1 MSHGH
6 HTAPPPLRACQPG
19 ADWND
24 AVPHLGTAQDAR
36 HACKGAPAATT
47 FQSWDALRSALL
59 SVPDERPRTPVYVPT
74 PFPAAFHD
82 NLRRRAAQFAGV
94 PPRTNDAL
102 LEASRWLFWHHRSA
116 VIVCIRGDR
125 LWFLPYVNT
134 GYRNTWQHARVD
146 QAVRRYCAQHRPRDA
161 GQWDPDITRWWSNGK
176 MLCTG
181 VPRGKPPVGDRGLL
195 AWVDLLRAAM
205 AVTGD
210 LDATFVLNRRDCQM
224 LPRGWRDG
232 RPADDP
238 FGDADPV
245 PPPPPGALPVFSSYV
260 RHGAADDVG
269 FVEPSQWAAVN
280 RCHFPALHGQ
290 PPPAPFDRCAVPM
303 AMRAYKA
310 GIFRG
315 SITSQERYDL
325 IKQAWRMPFVD
336 VAATGYNNHRLKVD
350 GGIMGPTTGLA
361 PEAVGSHH
369 FVDLEA
375 QFARYGVQI
384 VADGHAA
391 ADRLFHVLRCSG
403 GAVAQLVPSVGDPGG
418 AHGMWFSDLMVGDG
432 NCPVV
437 TCGDVPTLVAS
448 VKAMYEPD
456 PGLGAGFAAAAA
468 AFADRYLTR
477 QALVEYTAALVA
489 EVAAR

>member
-1 MSHGH
+1 MSHAH
-6 HTAPPPLRACQPG
+6 LPAPLRACQPG

-24 AVPHLGTAQDAR
+24 HVPHFKTAQAARDACR
-36 HACKGAPAATT
+36 GAPAVTT
-47 FQSWDALRSALL
+47 FQSWDALRAALM
-59 SVPDERPRTPVYVPT
+59 SVPDERPAAPVYVPT

-82 NLRRRAAQFAGV
+82 NLRRRAAPFAATR
-94 PPRTNDAL
+94 PRDNDAL
-102 LEASRWLFWHHRSA
+102 MHAARWLFWHHRSA

-125 LWFLPYVNT
+125 LWFLPYVNLD
-134 GYRNTWQHARVD
+134 YRNTWQHAKVD
-146 QAVRRYCAQHRPRDA
+146 DAVRRHCQLHRPKDA
-161 GQWDPDITRWWSNGK
+161 AQWDPDITRWWSNGK

-181 VPRGKPPVGDRGLL
+181 VPPGKPNVSDRGLL

-205 AVTGD
+205 RVTGD

-224 LPRGWRDG
+224 LRRWWRTG

-245 PPPPPGALPVFSSYV
+245 PAPPPGALPVFSSYV
-260 RHGAADDVG
+260 RHGGADDIG

-280 RCHFPALHGQ
+280 KCHFPALHGQ
-290 PPPAPFDRCAVPM
+290 PPPAPFERCAVPM
-303 AMRAYKA
+303 AMRTCSA
-310 GIFRG
+310 GVFRG
-315 SITSQERYDL
+315 SITSAERFDL
-325 IKQAWRMPFVD
+325 VQQAFGQPFVD

-350 GGIMGPTTGLA
+350 GGIMGPTTGLE
-361 PEAVGSHH
+361 PQAVGSHN
-369 FVDLEA
+369 FVPLEA
-375 QFARYGVQI
+375 QFATYGVQI

-403 GAVAQLVPSVGDPGG
+403 GAVAHLMPKRVHPDGP
-418 AHGMWFSDLMVGDG
+418 HGMWFSDLMVGDG

-437 TCGDVPTLVAS
+437 VCGDVPTLVAS
-448 VKAMYEPD
+448 VKAMYVPD
-456 PGLGAGFAAAAA
+456 PGLGAGFAAAAS
-468 AFADRYLTR
+468 AFADRYLNR